1 METPILFYAWQ
12 SDTEAKFNRNFI
24 GTFLEVLGKK
34 ATTKLGL
41 PDGLIID
48 RDTKDVPGTPEITP
62 TILDKINKSAVF
74 VADVSFVGESFA
86 PNEQGV
92 KKKLP
97 NPNVLLELGYAFG
110 ALGPD
115 RTILVMN
122 SKYGPPDDQVFD
134 LRNRRFGIVYC
145 YDKDSDREQ
154 VKKEF
159 EADMSKAILGSLQCT
174 HNAAIKAERRLNED
188 CLKLIAATRSLP
200 SFPDDVAKQCGLS
213 DFRAT
218 IDRLLDLDL
227 LFTHVAPDKPHYA
240 YHWTYIGELVRGAL
254 LKRLGGS

>member
-1 METPILFYAWQ
+1 MEPPILFYAWQ
-12 SDTEAKFNRNFI
+12 SDTEARFNRNFM
-24 GTFLEVLGKK
+24 GSYLKELGKK

-41 PDGLIID
+41 PEGLIID

-62 TILDKINKSAVF
+62 TILDKINRSAVF
-74 VADVSFVGESFA
+74 VADVSFVGESFSTSD
-86 PNEQGV
+86 NGT

-122 SKYGPPDDQVFD
+122 TKYGPPEDQVFD
-134 LRNRRFGIVYC
+134 LRNRRFGVC
-145 YDKDSDREQ
+145 YAFDKDSDSAV

-159 EADMSKAILGSLQCT
+159 DNDFLKAILGALAAT
-174 HNAAIKAERRLNED
+174 HNAALKAERRLNED
-188 CLKLIAATRSLP
+188 CLKLIVSTRDLK
-200 SFPDDVAKQCGLS
+200 SFPDEIAKKCGLA

-227 LFTHVAPDKPHYA
+227 LFTHIAHDKPHYA
-240 YHWTYIGELVRGAL
+240 YHWTYVGELARSAI
-254 LKRLGGS
+254 LKRL